1 MCFFL
6 KKLIQTFRRVN
17 PQTFPL
23 CTEDTQGEDTRED
36 GPLVRTYEV
45 EVTPRGARS
54 INYPSPKY
62 KLTEM
67 TVPIQRLCVFL
78 PIEEQGSI
86 QSDTL
91 GEIEADQDELAPQDE
106 AEHHDALP
114 EAEAEDGQ

>member
-23 CTEDTQGEDTRED
+23 CSEDTQDEDTLED

-45 EVTPRGARS
+45 EVAPRGARS
-54 INYPSPKY
+54 IIFSSPKY